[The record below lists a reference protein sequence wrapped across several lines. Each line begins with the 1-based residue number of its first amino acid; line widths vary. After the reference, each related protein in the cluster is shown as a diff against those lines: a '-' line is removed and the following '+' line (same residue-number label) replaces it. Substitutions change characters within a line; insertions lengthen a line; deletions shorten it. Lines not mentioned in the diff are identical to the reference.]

1 MRLDFILAVI
11 LALMMYTYIV
21 FFFSSRR
28 RHTRFDCDWSSDV
41 CSSDLAGK
49 SAAPQTVVGARTAV
63 ATVQAFPQIVRA
75 IGTVVAR
82 PGRFAELAAPAP
94 TRVAAIFVAP
104 GERVAEGDSLVAFER
119 APFDAAAQS
128 AEAALESAQH
138 AYARALRLVQ
148 AGILPQKDADQ
159 AAAELAQAQ
168 VAAVTA
174 RRSRQLATLRAPL
187 AGVVTRMSAVLGA
200 SVDPSQPLVE
210 VADPA
215 ALDIVFNVTPPEAGA
230 MHGGDSV
237 TVKAGEGAG
246 GESLGAGV
254 VTTVGA
260 AVDSVSRAVPVR
272 ARIARPA
279 RPLRIG
285 ESVFGAI
292 VTAVHARAVTVPVE
306 ALVPAG
312 DGYQVFVV
320 DTAGIAHARPVRV
333 GGRSE
338 ALAEIMSGLEAGE
351 TVVTSSAYGVAGGA
365 KIARVAP

>member
-237 TVKAGEGAG
+237 TVKSGGGAG
-246 GESLGAGV
+246 GGGVGAGG
-254 VTTVGA
+254 GA
-260 AVDSVSRAVPVR
+260 A
-272 ARIARPA
+272 
-279 RPLRIG
+279 
-285 ESVFGAI
+285 
-292 VTAVHARAVTVPVE
+292 
-306 ALVPAG
+306 
-312 DGYQVFVV
+312 
-320 DTAGIAHARPVRV
+320 
-333 GGRSE
+333 
-338 ALAEIMSGLEAGE
+338 AGE
-351 TVVTSSAYGVAGGA
+351 TVVTSGAYGVADGA

>member
-1 MRLDFILAVI
+1 MKRVALLGATAALLLA
-11 LALMMYTYIV
+11 AC
-21 FFFSSRR
+21 RGGGA
-28 RHTRFDCDWSSDV
+28 HGDAAQ
-41 CSSDLAGK
+41 AGAP
-49 SAAPQTVVGARTAV
+49 AATVVGAATAV

-94 TRVAAIFVAP
+94 TRVAAIYVAP
-104 GERVAEGDSLVAFER
+104 GERVVEGDSLVAFER

-138 AYARALRLVQ
+138 AYTRALRLVQ

-159 AAAELAQAQ
+159 AATELAQVQ

-187 AGVVTRMSAVLGA
+187 SGVVTRMSAVLGA

-215 ALDIVFNVTPPEAGA
+215 ALDIVFNVTPPEAAA
-230 MHGGDSV
+230 MRGGDSV
-237 TVKAGEGAG
+237 AVKAGEGAG
-246 GESLGAGV
+246 GESLGAGM

-285 ESVFGAI
+285 ESVLGRI
-292 VTAVHARAVTVPVE
+292 VTAVHERAVTVPIE

-320 DTAGIAHARPVRV
+320 DSGGIAHARPVTV
-333 GGRSE
+333 GGRTE
-338 ALAEIMSGLEAGE
+338 VLAEVVTGLEAGE
-351 TVVTSSAYGVAGGA
+351 AVVTSGAYGVADGA
-365 KIARVAP
+365 KVARVAP